1 VVKTYLLVINLL
13 LVVGIAA
20 YVAVTREKKAYILN
34 QQVFNEFKGKQELEK
49 QLSALQKT
57 HKTWLDSVS
66 SRILNGDNVQ
76 LKVYQENAA
85 NFQLEEN
92 ELSEKYTADIW
103 QKINQ
108 YIATFGKEKG
118 YDFIFG
124 ASGNGSLMYA
134 SDANNIT
141 EEVIIYV
148 NSRYEAGD

>member
-1 VVKTYLLVINLL
+1 LVKTYLLVINLL
-13 LVVGIAA
+13 LVTGIAV
-20 YVAVTREKKAYILN
+20 YVAVTREKNAYILN

-49 QLSALQKT
+49 QLSALRKA

-66 SRILNGDNVQ
+66 SQIQNGDDAQ
-76 LKVYQENAA
+76 IKVYQENAA

-108 YIATFGKEKG
+108 YIATFGKENG

-134 SDANNIT
+134 GDANNIT
-141 EEVIIYV
+141 EEVIIYL
-148 NSRYEAGD
+148 NSRYEEGD

>member
-1 VVKTYLLVINLL
+1 MLKTYLLVINLL
-13 LVVGIAA
+13 LVAGIAV

-34 QQVFNEFKGKQELEK
+34 QQVFNEFKGKQELEN

-66 SRILNGDNVQ
+66 ARIQNGDNA
-76 LKVYQENAA
+76 LIKTYQENAA

-103 QKINQ
+103 KQINL
-108 YIATFGKEKG
+108 YIADFGKEKG

-141 EEVIIYV
+141 AEVTTYI
-148 NSRYEAGD
+148 NSRYEKGE